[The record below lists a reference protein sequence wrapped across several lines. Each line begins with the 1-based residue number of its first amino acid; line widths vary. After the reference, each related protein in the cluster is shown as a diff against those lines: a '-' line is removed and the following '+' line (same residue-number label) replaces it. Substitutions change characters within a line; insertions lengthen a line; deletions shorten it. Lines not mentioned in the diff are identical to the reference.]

1 MKLKNELQNETHIL
15 YNNVTGHLKS
25 ITYFEPLANYLA
37 PHRTVGNY
45 QFLNTMTSKSIL
57 SLTDLVKYGVTSS

>member
-1 MKLKNELQNETHIL
+1 MKPAFYVTSVL
-15 YNNVTGHLKS
+15 YNSVSGHFFS
-25 ITYFEPLANYLA
+25 ITYFAPLANYLA

-45 QFLNTMTSKSIL
+45 QFLNAMTSKSIL